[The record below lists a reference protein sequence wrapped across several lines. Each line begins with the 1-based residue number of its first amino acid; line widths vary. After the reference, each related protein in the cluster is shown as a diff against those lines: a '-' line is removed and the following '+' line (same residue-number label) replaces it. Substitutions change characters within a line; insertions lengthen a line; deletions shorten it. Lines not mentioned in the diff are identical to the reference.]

1 MTTPEGCDAHVTGVS
16 AAPETPKSPPPAASV
31 RMTVGPRPDPPSVVV
46 SVPSGYEEP
55 AGTLQV
61 EVSDPHRVGE
71 GMSKHV
77 EYKVTYWT
85 DLGNYSARSGCVT
98 RRYSDFEWLWKQL
111 RSTMDGVI
119 VPALPQK
126 TLVPNDDPTS
136 AAIERRRATLSLF
149 IARVSAHPV
158 MRASSDLQIF
168 LEEEDKAV
176 WSTRVPWYERGVTS
190 DALRGV
196 SDWFQ
201 NTVVSMTPAPPPISS
216 PARKPRLRRRRR
228 RRATPHPAPLRRAR
242 PSANALARRL
252 ARGNG
257 HLTSHRHRFGGP
269 GAARGDAAS
278 LAATRGSERVRAL
291 GRYRR
296 DATFSGGCRLR
307 LQAQT
312 TRG

>member
-1 MTTPEGCDAHVTGVS
+1 MTTPEGCDAHVTGVP

-201 NTVVSMTPAPPPISS
+201 NTVRLDDTGTAANLIAGAQDAAAAAAAAARWAPAAGAAPRPPPRRTPSPASRPRERSPYLPSS
-216 PARKPRLRRRRR
+216 PVRRFRRR
-228 RRATPHPAPLRRAR
+228 
-242 PSANALARRL
+242 
-252 ARGNG
+252 
-257 HLTSHRHRFGGP
+257 P
-269 GAARGDAAS
+269 G
-278 LAATRGSERVRAL
+278 
-291 GRYRR
+291 
-296 DATFSGGCRLR
+296 
-307 LQAQT
+307 
-312 TRG
+312 

>member
-1 MTTPEGCDAHVTGVS
+1 MTTPEGCDAHVTGVP

-201 NTVVSMTPAPPPISS
+201 NTVRLDDTGTAANLIAGAQDAAAAAAAAARNAASGAAPAPALGERPP
-216 PARKPRLRRRRR
+216 
-228 RRATPHPAPLRRAR
+228 
-242 PSANALARRL
+242 RRL

-257 HLTSHRHRFGGP
+257 HLTSHRHRFGGF